1 MFPKILTTLCSTI
14 FEIVTKHFHGTTVIA
29 ELSVPVPLSTG
40 AGIYLTTANS
50 KQQQG
55 TRNKAEAEL
64 CSIDQ
69 IIIAKFMI
77 GSK

>member
-40 AGIYLTTANS
+40 IYLTTANS
-50 KQQQG
+50 KQQTA
-55 TRNKAEAEL
+55 TRNKE
-64 CSIDQ
+64 Q
-69 IIIAKFMI
+69 G
-77 GSK
+77 GSGIM